1 MANRWWG
8 GSGGMGGVDPVVSS
22 SLQPPSLDLLNQHQ
36 LQHLTHLGP
45 LRRDQDPN
53 QTTTQSSGSHNNNN
67 PNDEDDSGGNGNVD
81 DQNTA
86 GGSAS
91 LDLTE
96 TGGSNPNS
104 AGRRPRG
111 RPAGSKNKPKPPIII
126 TRDSPNALRSHVL
139 EISSGTD
146 IMDAMLTFAR
156 RRQRGVCILSGSGVV
171 TNVSLRQPGAPGA
184 VVTLQG
190 RFEILSLAG
199 AFLPAPSPPG
209 ATGLTVY
216 LAGGQG
222 QVVGGSVMGELVA
235 SGPVLVIVA
244 TFSNA
249 TYERLPLEDDAPG
262 GEQQVSADGIALE
275 QGLGGSG
282 DGGGGA
288 GGGGDLGADPSSLPM
303 YNLLPNLMPNGQLPP
318 EMFAAWP
325 PRPQSYQ

>member
-8 GSGGMGGVDPVVSS
+8 GSTGMGGVDPVASS
-22 SLQPPSLDLLNQHQ
+22 SLPPPSLDLLNQHQ

-53 QTTTQSSGSHNNNN
+53 PATTQSSGSHNN
-67 PNDEDDSGGNGNVD
+67 PNDEDDSGGNVE
-81 DQNTA
+81 DQNAA
-86 GGSAS
+86 GGSGS
-91 LDLTE
+91 LDLAE
-96 TGGSNPNS
+96 TGGSNPNTP
-104 AGRRPRG
+104 GRRPRG

-146 IMDAMLTFAR
+146 IMESMLTFAR
-156 RRQRGVCILSGSGVV
+156 KRQRGVCILSGSGVV

-222 QVVGGSVMGELVA
+222 QV
-235 SGPVLVIVA
+235 
-244 TFSNA
+244 
-249 TYERLPLEDDAPG
+249 RLPLEDDAPG
-262 GEQQVSADGIALE
+262 GEQQVSDGAALDH
-275 QGLGGSG
+275 QGLGASG
-282 DGGGGA
+282 DCAGA
-288 GGGGDLGADPSSLPM
+288 ADLSADPSSLPM

-318 EMFAAWP
+318 EMFGAWA

>member
-8 GSGGMGGVDPVVSS
+8 GSTGMGGVDPVASS
-22 SLQPPSLDLLNQHQ
+22 SLPPPSLDLLNQHQ

-53 QTTTQSSGSHNNNN
+53 PATTQSSGSHNN
-67 PNDEDDSGGNGNVD
+67 PNDEDDSGGNVE
-81 DQNTA
+81 DQNAA
-86 GGSAS
+86 GGSGS
-91 LDLTE
+91 LDLAE
-96 TGGSNPNS
+96 TGGSNPNTP
-104 AGRRPRG
+104 GRRPRG

-146 IMDAMLTFAR
+146 IMESMLTFAR
-156 RRQRGVCILSGSGVV
+156 KRQRGVCILSGSGVV

-199 AFLPAPSPPG
+199 
-209 ATGLTVY
+209 
-216 LAGGQG
+216 
-222 QVVGGSVMGELVA
+222 QVVGGSVMGELVT
-235 SGPVLVIVA
+235 SGPVLVIAA

-262 GEQQVSADGIALE
+262 GEQQVSDGAALDH
-275 QGLGGSG
+275 QGLGASG
-282 DGGGGA
+282 DCAGA
-288 GGGGDLGADPSSLPM
+288 ADLSADPSSLPM

-318 EMFAAWP
+318 EMFGAWA

>member
-8 GSGGMGGVDPVVSS
+8 GSSGMVDPVVSS

-36 LQHLTHLGP
+36 LQHLAHLGH
-45 LRRDQDPN
+45 LRRDHDPN

-67 PNDEDDSGGNGNVD
+67 HPNDEDDSGGNVD
-81 DQNTA
+81 DQTAA
-86 GGSAS
+86 GGSGS
-91 LDLTE
+91 LDLAE
-96 TGGSNPNS
+96 TGGSNSNTP
-104 AGRRPRG
+104 GRRPRG

-156 RRQRGVCILSGSGVV
+156 KRQRGLCILSGSGVV

-249 TYERLPLEDDAPG
+249 TYERLPLEDGAQG
-262 GEQQVSADGIALE
+262 GEQQVSADGM
-275 QGLGGSG
+275 GGSG
-282 DGGGGA
+282 DGGGG
-288 GGGGDLGADPSSLPM
+288 GGGELGADPSSMPM

-318 EMFAAWP
+318 EMFGAWA

>member
-8 GSGGMGGVDPVVSS
+8 GSGGMGGGVDPVVSS
-22 SLQPPSLDLLNQHQ
+22 SIQPTSLDLLNQHQ

-53 QTTTQSSGSHNNNN
+53 QTTTQSSGSHNNN
-67 PNDEDDSGGNGNVD
+67 PNDDDDSGGNGNVD

-96 TGGSNPNS
+96 TGGSNLNT

-126 TRDSPNALRSHVL
+126 SRDSPNALRSHVL

-235 SGPVLVIVA
+235 SGPVL
-244 TFSNA
+244 
-249 TYERLPLEDDAPG
+249 DDAPG
-262 GEQQVSADGIALE
+262 GEQQVSADGVALE

-282 DGGGGA
+282 DGSGGA
-288 GGGGDLGADPSSLPM
+288 GAGADLGADPSSLPM